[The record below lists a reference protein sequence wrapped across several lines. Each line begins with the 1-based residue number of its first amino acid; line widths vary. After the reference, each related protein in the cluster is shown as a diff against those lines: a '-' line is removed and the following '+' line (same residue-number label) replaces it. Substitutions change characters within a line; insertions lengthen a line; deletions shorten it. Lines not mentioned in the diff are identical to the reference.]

1 MADNHPIRS
10 TAVAESGVVEDT
22 LLEAMV
28 KRSAIVIATSE
39 TLGDFEFSTG
49 DVPLAVIWAKTG
61 FVYFYDSTDT
71 TTADDGL
78 TTIVTSDGKR
88 YHVEDSASISVNS
101 ILSVETSPPGSPTV
115 GDVHRVG
122 ASASG
127 GFAGQD
133 DNLAVYTKRGWIFA
147 TPQVGH
153 TVYNQ
158 DTAANEQYIVAG
170 WDSFV
175 VTLSD
180 GTVYPAKLLFPLG
193 VSVEAQ
199 QNAPPGSPTDGQA
212 YLVGTSGSGDW
223 AGQSNKVAVRVS
235 GTWGYITPYDGARLY
250 DKTSRS
256 ELQYDS
262 TAGAWGIPA
271 SGGAALFEG
280 RLTTETG
287 VAISTSD
294 RTAQATIYL
303 TPFRGNRLSVYSGG
317 QWSVRTFTEISL
329 SLSGLTSGKPYD
341 VFVYDNSGTLT
352 LESLVWTS
360 DTARATALT
369 TQDGVL
375 VKSGDA
381 TRRYLGTFYTTATGQ
396 TEDSYAKRDLWNYY
410 NRTPRLMRKTESTDE
425 WDYNT
430 SSWRQANG
438 STSNQIEC
446 VVGVSEDPVTAEV
459 LAGLGFGTTS
469 GNAEGAAGIGLDSAS
484 SPASG
489 SLIGH
494 AYAVSRGT
502 NDSRSQAVLS
512 AKYNGHPG
520 VGRHYLTWLE
530 YGSTD
535 AEFFGDGNGNLQQS
549 GIYGTVMG

>member
-28 KRSAIVIATSE
+28 ERTAIVIATSE

-88 YHVEDSASISVNS
+88 YHVEDSASISINS
-101 ILSVETSPPGSPTV
+101 ILSVVTSPPGSPTV

-122 ASASG
+122 ASATG

-158 DTAANEQYIVAG
+158 NTAANEQYIVSG

-180 GTVYPAKLLFPLG
+180 GSVYPAKLLFPLG

-199 QNAPPGSPTDGQA
+199 QNAPPGSPTNGQA
-212 YLVGTSGSGDW
+212 YLVGSSGSGAW
-223 AGQSNKVAVRVS
+223 AGQSNKVAVRVA
-235 GTWGYITPYDGARLY
+235 GAWGYISPYDGARVH
-250 DKTSRS
+250 DKTSKS
-256 ELQYDS
+256 DLQYD
-262 TAGAWGIPA
+262 AGSGTWGA
-271 SGGAALFEG
+271 SAAGGAAVCEG

-294 RTAQATIYL
+294 RTAQATLYF
-303 TPFRGNRLSVYSGG
+303 TPFRGNRISVYTGG
-317 QWSVRTFTEISL
+317 QWSVRSFTEKSL
-329 SLSGLTSGKPYD
+329 SLSGLTASLPYD
-341 VFVYDNSGTLT
+341 VFIYDNSGTLT
-352 LESLVWTS
+352 LESLVWS
-360 DTARATALT
+360 SATARATALT

-396 TEDSYAKRDLWNYY
+396 TEDSLAKRCVWNYY
-410 NRTPRLMRKTESTDE
+410 NRVARPLLKTDS
-425 WDYNT
+425 T
-430 SSWRQANG
+430 SSWSYTSDTYRQARG
-438 STSNQIEC
+438 QSANQIEF
-446 VVGVSEDPVTAEV
+446 VQGLSEDAVSAV
-459 LAGLGFGTTS
+459 VNCGMKS
-469 GNAEGAAGIGLDSAS
+469 GSDSADGRGQVAIGLDSTSAVATGCTVGFGYAPGS
-484 SPASG
+484 SSG
-489 SLIGH
+489 QQSH
-494 AYAVSRGT
+494 TDAHW
-502 NDSRSQAVLS
+502 
-512 AKYNGHPG
+512 NGFPG
-520 VGRHYLTWLE
+520 IGRHRLVWLE
-530 YGSTD
+530 ATESGGDVDFLGSS
-535 AEFFGDGNGNLQQS
+535 QS
-549 GIYGTVMG
+549 GIHGTVMG